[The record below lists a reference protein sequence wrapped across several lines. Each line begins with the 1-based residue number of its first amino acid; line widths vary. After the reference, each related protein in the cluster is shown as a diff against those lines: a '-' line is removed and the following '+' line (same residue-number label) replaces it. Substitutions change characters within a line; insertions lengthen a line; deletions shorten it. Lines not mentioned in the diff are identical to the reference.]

1 MNTTQNIQRIIA
13 AGLLAAS
20 AGLAFSSCAG
30 QGQATEVDSDRMSAQ
45 VAEQRLAYRDL
56 AERRSELSRERGP
69 ARAEL
74 YRDQA
79 ERRVDVGAPVAGDDY
94 RDLAERRLDAG
105 GPAFGDEY
113 RDLAERRLGSA
124 GH

>member
-20 AGLAFSSCAG
+20 AGLAFCSCAG
-30 QGQATEVDSDRMSAQ
+30 QITDAVADPNSAAQ
-45 VAEQRLAYRDL
+45 IAEQRSAYRDL

-79 ERRVDVGAPVAGDDY
+79 ERRVDVGAPVSGDDY

-105 GPAFGDEY
+105 GQAFGDEY

>member
-1 MNTTQNIQRIIA
+1 MNTTQNIHRIIA
-13 AGLLAAS
+13 AGLLTAS
-20 AGLAFSSCAG
+20 AGLVLSSCAG
-30 QGQATEVDSDRMSAQ
+30 HAADAVSDRMSAAQ
-45 VAEQRLAYRDL
+45 VAEQRSAYRDL

-79 ERRVDVGAPVAGDDY
+79 ERRAEVGAPVAGDDY
-94 RDLAERRLDAG
+94 RDQVERRLDVG

-113 RDLAERRLGSA
+113 RDLAERRLGST
-124 GH
+124 GR